1 VAYSRYLGVVL
12 AGMLLL
18 VAVHAQTPGT
28 APPAGASQ
36 TPGKVP
42 ADVAKVERLMAA
54 RRDYQRALEQLREYY
69 IQTGDI
75 ERAKWAEEEL
85 ILYHRIQKHC
95 FILDLDVPGTLL
107 KATLNIPDANEL
119 FKQAM
124 TYKDKGWMGNDY
136 IDNQRRAELLLQKI
150 LTLYPESNKI
160 GEVAYQLGDLY
171 ESKAYR
177 DYRRAALYFERSFQ
191 WNPNTQSDGRLRAA
205 RLYDK
210 YLSERSRA
218 MELYKEVTMTEID
231 PKRLTEAQK
240 RLAELSGKK

>member
-1 VAYSRYLGVVL
+1 MWPRPARNNGPRQVPESKPSWGANKPHRSRRFADPLPSKFTAVWPWGRLDVAYSRYLGVVL

-119 FKQAM
+119 AF
-124 TYKDKGWMGNDY
+124 
-136 IDNQRRAELLLQKI
+136 
-150 LTLYPESNKI
+150 
-160 GEVAYQLGDLY
+160 
-171 ESKAYR
+171 
-177 DYRRAALYFERSFQ
+177 
-191 WNPNTQSDGRLRAA
+191 
-205 RLYDK
+205 
-210 YLSERSRA
+210 
-218 MELYKEVTMTEID
+218 
-231 PKRLTEAQK
+231 
-240 RLAELSGKK
+240 